1 MNTKIEELAKPFP
14 AEDIEWRV
22 GSTNRDKDKGIA
34 LAYITA
40 RAAMN
45 RLDEVLGPENWT
57 DTYSPI
63 PGPTGDTKGYLCTI
77 SIRLGDEWVSKQD
90 GADESNMESIKGGLS
105 DAFKRSAVKWGIGRY
120 LYNLPIVWV
129 PLESYGNSYKL
140 AMTPQLPAWALPEGA
155 VQAPTKAA
163 NVSKPRASS
172 VQNEKNAH
180 GDKYPECIVPPRPTE
195 EDADHQIFIAMIR
208 EGILAAMEQRQGRG
222 VTENANKFAHIL
234 LQQAVPDQEQR
245 HLFCKDLF
253 KVDSWSDV
261 SSGEIG
267 GFLDWLSPVRHEN
280 PDGGKPTYSIPGE
293 TNNLIQRALSR

>member
-57 DTYSPI
+57 DSYSPI
-63 PGPTGDTKGYLCTI
+63 PGPGGDTKGYVCTI
-77 SIRLGDEWVSKQD
+77 SIRLGDEWISKQD

-105 DAFKRSAVKWGIGRY
+105 DAFKRSAVKWGVGRY
-120 LYNLPIVWV
+120 LYNLPTIWV

-140 AMTPQLPAWALPEGA
+140 SMTPSLPAWALPEGG
-155 VQAPTKAA
+155 VQEPVKADSA
-163 NVSKPRASS
+163 AKPRAS
-172 VQNEKNAH
+172 VQNEKPSA
-180 GDKYPECIVPPRPTE
+180 TAE
-195 EDADHQIFIAMIR
+195 EDSDHQIFIAMIR
-208 EGILAAMEQRQGRG
+208 EGILAVMEKRQGRG
-222 VTENANKFAHIL
+222 VTEKARSFAHMM
-234 LQQAVPDQEQR
+234 LQQLVPDQDQR

-253 KVDSWSDV
+253 KADSWSDV

-267 GFLDWLSPVRHEN
+267 GFLDWLSAERHDN
-280 PDGGKPTYSIPGE
+280 PDGGKPTYSIPEE
-293 TNNLIQRALSR
+293 TNNLIQRALPR